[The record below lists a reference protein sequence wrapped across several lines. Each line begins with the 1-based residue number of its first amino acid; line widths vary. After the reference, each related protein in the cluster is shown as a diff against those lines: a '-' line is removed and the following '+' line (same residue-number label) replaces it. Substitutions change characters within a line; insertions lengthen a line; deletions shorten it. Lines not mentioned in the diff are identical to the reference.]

1 MARPPIGAIAR
12 GQGRSLARAGCLQ
25 VEVAPAHRGDRS
37 RAGAAAARCGLRRNK
52 LEVTLL
58 ELLNMLREAEST
70 IKKEKLVLYAGETE
84 KKRKAEKPLKKDR
97 GKGNKEKERILRS
110 VRIVMTLRAKN
121 RVGN

>member
-12 GQGRSLARAGCLQ
+12 GQGRPLARAGCLQ

-37 RAGAAAARCGLRRNK
+37 RAGAAAARC
-52 LEVTLL
+52 
-58 ELLNMLREAEST
+58 EAEST

>member
-1 MARPPIGAIAR
+1 MARPPTGAIAR
-12 GQGRSLARAGCLQ
+12 GQGRPLARVGRLQ
-25 VEVAPAHRGDRS
+25 VEVVPAHRGDRS
-37 RAGAAAARCGLRRNK
+37 RARAATARCGLR
-52 LEVTLL
+52 
-58 ELLNMLREAEST
+58 REAEST